1 MAKLFSGHVV
11 AGDTL
16 VLLIVADFMDISEL
30 FLLYA
35 QHFVFSLSHNF
46 LLVIL
51 GSEPTMICGNPLLC
65 SIHNPQFSPILPI
78 LTHWSHELPTLPI

>member
-1 MAKLFSGHVV
+1 MKVEPPENFKEAFHMLCVRLFFCLRATRGSKHRNLIFGWLKLFSGHVV
-11 AGDTL
+11 VGDTL

-51 GSEPTMICGNPLLC
+51 L
-65 SIHNPQFSPILPI
+65 
-78 LTHWSHELPTLPI
+78 